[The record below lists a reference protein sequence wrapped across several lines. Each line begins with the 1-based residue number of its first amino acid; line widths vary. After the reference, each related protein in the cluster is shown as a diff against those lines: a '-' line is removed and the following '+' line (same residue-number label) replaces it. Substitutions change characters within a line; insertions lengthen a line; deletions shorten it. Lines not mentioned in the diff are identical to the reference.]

1 MKNKKLW
8 SLIAI
13 LMVLALSLSLLF
25 VLRGCMES
33 PAEDSTPSTVETTE
47 APTEEQTEPTQ
58 EPVPTEE
65 EPNIIQAGTI
75 QKHEKGKSGDVGI
88 YFKMEPND
96 VPVDTSW
103 ATEFR
108 PTTKNAIQ
116 LIRDGEVYDIGK
128 TAAGM
133 VIKYSETEYFLKL
146 EEFLIRDY
154 FPIQNNDIIVLN
166 GVFRHMDT
174 MFQIDTSYM
183 LVSEGLVFYSTEYPE
198 GGGVNVKYVG
208 HPTSH
213 PNGKTSDGIY
223 FKLEKNS
230 VPYDD
235 WSIEYSPTSES
246 AVQLIRDGKTY
257 NIGNKAAGTIV
268 KYSDTEYYLKLEQWI
283 IKDFYPIRDGDII
296 VLNGK
301 FVNSGVSTVFNIS
314 KTYISINEGLLTFS
328 TEYPTESTV
337 EAVQIPTMQAHPNG
351 FTGTGVYFRAEENA
365 LPLNT
370 DWSVEYYPREAG
382 CIKLIRDGET
392 YDIANVD
399 AGTIVKYSDTEYY
412 FKLEQWIY
420 KNYFPFVD
428 GDIIVV
434 EGKFVNAGLAGLME
448 MGKTYISINSG
459 MAYFSTEYPD
469 GPVGPTKISG
479 GTMSSHPDGWN
490 SAANGGLWFKLDA
503 NDAPYAADWS
513 LRYVPTAANA
523 VRLIRDGVT
532 YDVANTGAEM
542 LVKYGETDYYLE
554 FWPISQKPIVEGD
567 ILIVE
572 GSFVNAANNVV
583 LNIEKTYV
591 TIENGQPVFT
601 TDYTAVI
608 EGGYMQPHAN
618 GFNTASGDGLYF
630 TLAANE
636 VPYDGWNVEYE
647 PVSAASLKLI
657 REGQTYNIG
666 IPSRGTI
673 VKYSDTEYYLKLGT
687 WTIGDYFPI
696 VPGDVLVV
704 EGQFKNAANGVTFA
718 ISRSVITVGEN
729 YSLSFTNEE
738 NVDNTIQ
745 AGAMSSHPNGWNT
758 SNNKGMYFSLAS
770 NDVPYSDDWNTFY
783 YPTTAE
789 NIKLVRDGQT
799 IDLAQTDREYIVKFD
814 DTGYY
819 LKLEKWTIGD
829 YFPIVPGDMLVVEGE
844 FTNAVS
850 GVTFNISKSYIKVG
864 ENYVLTFETEGSE
877 PENHGP
883 MSAHGTNGWTA
894 TGGLYFT
901 MAANDVPYGD
911 WNIRYTPTSAS
922 NVKLIRDGQTYDVAH
937 TERETIAKFSETE
950 YYYEFWTLDTY
961 KPIVAG
967 DVMVVEGEFTNAA
980 NGATLNV
987 AKTTITFNA
996 DGTATF
1002 ETEGGEPEE
1011 PDVTEPENHGSMSA
1025 HSVNGWT
1032 ATGGLYF
1039 TMAAN
1044 DVPYG
1049 DWNIRYTPTSA
1060 SNVKLIRDGQTYDV
1074 AHTERETIAKFSET
1088 EYYYEFWT
1096 LDTYKP
1102 IVAGDVMVVEGEFT
1116 NAANG
1121 ATLNIAKTTI
1131 TFQADGTATFQ
1142 GEGGEPEDPEVTD
1155 PEDTGLVMK
1164 AWEEKA
1170 WNTSSNGGFWFTM
1183 DANDIPADD
1192 TWALEYTPVSEAVI
1206 KLVRNGETVNIAI
1219 PGRGTFIKA
1228 NDAEYYLKLEWNIG
1242 DYANQIT
1249 VGDQIIVEGDF
1260 TNATNGVTFT
1270 VKKTTVTI
1278 GENYALTFESEDSEP
1293 EDDAIQVG
1301 TMTENSSGITS
1312 GIIYFSLA
1320 NNDLPSSLTK
1330 SDFRPENA
1338 GVIKLI
1344 RDGVTYEIAD
1354 PLVKT
1359 IVKQTASKYRLL
1371 RSALTMALQ
1380 TGDIL
1385 VVDGKFTGGN
1395 TDKEEVYTIAIGKT
1409 YIFIGD
1415 GVVTFSTELPQED

>member
-1 MKNKKLW
+1 
-8 SLIAI
+8 
-13 LMVLALSLSLLF
+13 
-25 VLRGCMES
+25 
-33 PAEDSTPSTVETTE
+33 
-47 APTEEQTEPTQ
+47 
-58 EPVPTEE
+58 
-65 EPNIIQAGTI
+65 
-75 QKHEKGKSGDVGI
+75 
-88 YFKMEPND
+88 
-96 VPVDTSW
+96 
-103 ATEFR
+103 
-108 PTTKNAIQ
+108 
-116 LIRDGEVYDIGK
+116 
-128 TAAGM
+128 
-133 VIKYSETEYFLKL
+133 
-146 EEFLIRDY
+146 
-154 FPIQNNDIIVLN
+154 
-166 GVFRHMDT
+166 
-174 MFQIDTSYM
+174 
-183 LVSEGLVFYSTEYPE
+183 
-198 GGGVNVKYVG
+198 
-208 HPTSH
+208 
-213 PNGKTSDGIY
+213 
-223 FKLEKNS
+223 
-230 VPYDD
+230 
-235 WSIEYSPTSES
+235 
-246 AVQLIRDGKTY
+246 
-257 NIGNKAAGTIV
+257 
-268 KYSDTEYYLKLEQWI
+268 
-283 IKDFYPIRDGDII
+283 
-296 VLNGK
+296 
-301 FVNSGVSTVFNIS
+301 
-314 KTYISINEGLLTFS
+314 
-328 TEYPTESTV
+328 
-337 EAVQIPTMQAHPNG
+337 
-351 FTGTGVYFRAEENA
+351 
-365 LPLNT
+365 
-370 DWSVEYYPREAG
+370 
-382 CIKLIRDGET
+382 
-392 YDIANVD
+392 
-399 AGTIVKYSDTEYY
+399 
-412 FKLEQWIY
+412 
-420 KNYFPFVD
+420 
-428 GDIIVV
+428 
-434 EGKFVNAGLAGLME
+434 
-448 MGKTYISINSG
+448 
-459 MAYFSTEYPD
+459 
-469 GPVGPTKISG
+469 
-479 GTMSSHPDGWN
+479 
-490 SAANGGLWFKLDA
+490 
-503 NDAPYAADWS
+503 
-513 LRYVPTAANA
+513 
-523 VRLIRDGVT
+523 
-532 YDVANTGAEM
+532 
-542 LVKYGETDYYLE
+542 
-554 FWPISQKPIVEGD
+554 
-567 ILIVE
+567 
-572 GSFVNAANNVV
+572 
-583 LNIEKTYV
+583 
-591 TIENGQPVFT
+591 
-601 TDYTAVI
+601 
-608 EGGYMQPHAN
+608 
-618 GFNTASGDGLYF
+618 
-630 TLAANE
+630 
-636 VPYDGWNVEYE
+636 
-647 PVSAASLKLI
+647 
-657 REGQTYNIG
+657 
-666 IPSRGTI
+666 
-673 VKYSDTEYYLKLGT
+673 
-687 WTIGDYFPI
+687 
-696 VPGDVLVV
+696 
-704 EGQFKNAANGVTFA
+704 
-718 ISRSVITVGEN
+718 
-729 YSLSFTNEE
+729 
-738 NVDNTIQ
+738 
-745 AGAMSSHPNGWNT
+745 
-758 SNNKGMYFSLAS
+758 
-770 NDVPYSDDWNTFY
+770 
-783 YPTTAE
+783 
-789 NIKLVRDGQT
+789 
-799 IDLAQTDREYIVKFD
+799 
-814 DTGYY
+814 
-819 LKLEKWTIGD
+819 
-829 YFPIVPGDMLVVEGE
+829 
-844 FTNAVS
+844 
-850 GVTFNISKSYIKVG
+850 
-864 ENYVLTFETEGSE
+864 
-877 PENHGP
+877 
-883 MSAHGTNGWTA
+883 
-894 TGGLYFT
+894 
-901 MAANDVPYGD
+901 
-911 WNIRYTPTSAS
+911 
-922 NVKLIRDGQTYDVAH
+922 
-937 TERETIAKFSETE
+937 
-950 YYYEFWTLDTY
+950 
-961 KPIVAG
+961 
-967 DVMVVEGEFTNAA
+967 MVVEGEFTNAA